1 VNKKLSALL
10 LSVLV
15 SLITCQAGKSAV
27 PPSAELTADE
37 YGVFSAYI
45 AGKFTGQKDS
55 ETGKDITKI
64 VILNTSSPGDQH
76 YLSDENGQRISW
88 EGAAESLRK
97 RDPAL
102 QQATIV
108 AFEKMNARQ
117 ALVRRSFHLAIDYE
131 LIDPHRLSFFS
142 KRMALAGPDFTSNIR
157 VHRASRRFRVWGSVR
172 MAGRHSSI

>member
-1 VNKKLSALL
+1 
-10 LSVLV
+10 
-15 SLITCQAGKSAV
+15 
-27 PPSAELTADE
+27 
-37 YGVFSAYI
+37 
-45 AGKFTGQKDS
+45 
-55 ETGKDITKI
+55 
-64 VILNTSSPGDQH
+64 VILNTTSPGDQH

-88 EGAAESLRK
+88 EEAAESLRK

-117 ALVRRSFHLAIDYE
+117 ALVRRSFTFRLTTSSSI
-131 LIDPHRLSFFS
+131 PHRLSPFS

-157 VHRASRRFRVWGSVR
+157 VHRASRRFRVWDSLR